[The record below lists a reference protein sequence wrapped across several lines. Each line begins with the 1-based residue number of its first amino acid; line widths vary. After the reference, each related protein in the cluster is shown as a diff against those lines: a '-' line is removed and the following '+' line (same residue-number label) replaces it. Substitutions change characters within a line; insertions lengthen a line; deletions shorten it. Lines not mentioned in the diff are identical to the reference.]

1 MNRIST
7 GAQYDDLASRV
18 LDTQARYGQK
28 QAQISSG
35 RSWINRSEAPADAS
49 ESALIER
56 SNEETKQFGGNVTEA
71 GSWLAATQAR
81 TQDSVDTVQK
91 ALELITQSNNGT
103 IPASARMDIGQ
114 QMDALIEQLYQ
125 TGNSQYAGTY
135 LFSGT
140 DAQEPLT
147 ATRDPVS
154 GLITGVTSNADAST
168 ERRQTQIDHGSV
180 VPYGDLAAGTNGT
193 FIATDKGVDLFAN
206 LIKLRDVLKTGAQVD
221 VNDQKQL
228 ENNLDHVI
236 NRISSNGVRQQW
248 FEQQNNTLISVQ
260 ETNQQQISL
269 LKDVDMSKAIM
280 ELSQLQTSFQAS
292 MQMVSRS
299 NEMSI
304 LKYI

>member
-1 MNRIST
+1 MNRVST

-18 LDTQARYGQK
+18 LETQSRYSQK
-28 QAQISSG
+28 QMQISSG
-35 RSWINRSEAPADAS
+35 RAWISRSEAPADAS

-56 SNEETKQFGGNVTEA
+56 SNEETKQFADNVSEA

-81 TQDSVDTVQK
+81 TQDSVDTLQK
-91 ALELITQSNNGT
+91 ALELITQSNNGA
-103 IPASARMDIGQ
+103 IPATARKDIGEQ
-114 QMDALIEQLYQ
+114 LDALIEQLYQ

-140 DAQEPLT
+140 DAQEPLA
-147 ATRDPVS
+147 ATRDPAS
-154 GLITGVTSNADAST
+154 GLITAVTSNADAST

-180 VPYGDLAAGTNGT
+180 VPYGDLAAGTSGT

-206 LIKLRDVLKTGAQVD
+206 LIKLRDVLRTGQQVD
-221 VNDQKQL
+221 VLDQKQL

-260 ETNQQQISL
+260 ETNLKQVGL
-269 LKDVDMSKAIM
+269 LKDADMSKSIM

-292 MQMVSRS
+292 MQMIAKN